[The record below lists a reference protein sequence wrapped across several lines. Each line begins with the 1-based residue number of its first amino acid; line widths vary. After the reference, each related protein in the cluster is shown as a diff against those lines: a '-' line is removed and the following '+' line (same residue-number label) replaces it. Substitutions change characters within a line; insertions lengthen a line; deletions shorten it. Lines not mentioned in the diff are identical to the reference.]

1 MVLSTV
7 QVGLLIHVIMAAA
20 ADQQDMFLS
29 ATARDVSLTTER
41 LHEFRRQTSSSITIT
56 TVSRA
61 PLFVFPLLLFSCSV
75 WQRFINRHSC
85 FFAVV

>member
-1 MVLSTV
+1 MVSSTV

-20 ADQQDMFLS
+20 AADQQDMVLS
-29 ATARDVSLTTER
+29 ATARDVSLPAER

-61 PLFVFPLLLFSCSV
+61 PLFVTFFSAFL
-75 WQRFINRHSC
+75 QNLML
-85 FFAVV
+85 